1 MTAKGDLN
9 DVAPV
14 FSKLEIYLKRIT
26 VNCWPDPDLANCQP
40 VWQECPSCSFP
51 QPALFYF
58 QFSSARMEDPA
69 NDLVYDML
77 KAVSSRARHSVDA
90 RVDFKETLQPA
101 WLVFPS
107 SHLDI

>member
-1 MTAKGDLN
+1 ML
-9 DVAPV
+9 
-14 FSKLEIYLKRIT
+14 FSSSSIII
-26 VNCWPDPDLANCQP
+26 
-40 VWQECPSCSFP
+40 F
-51 QPALFYF
+51 FFF